1 MFFFAHNCAIVLCAI
16 LRESMKNKM
25 NLFRLFRFQNGVVL
39 NQTLQPYEAH
49 IPYIL
54 QFMMDYNLYGM
65 NLINLNSVKYRHPLQ
80 GYATE
85 ESQSKSSMDL
95 LDSQVYLPISVT
107 RQSMCELEVDVHASD
122 ILNKQSVTEKLE
134 LNPGLA
140 AIWNEEKARRVEA
153 GLENAKSQLL
163 YPKTPSKIILPPT
176 SNDVYQEG
184 QLLKRLN
191 AISQVF
197 HCSIGLMI

>member
-1 MFFFAHNCAIVLCAI
+1 
-16 LRESMKNKM
+16 M
-25 NLFRLFRFQNGVVL
+25 NLFCSFQNGVVL

-54 QFMMDYNLYGM
+54 QFMIDYNLYGM
-65 NLINLNSVKYRHPLQ
+65 NLINLISVKYRYPLQ

-85 ESQSKSSMDL
+85 DSQSRSSIGSTDL
-95 LDSQVYLPISVT
+95 RVYLPISVT
-107 RQSMCELEVDVHASD
+107 RQSMCELEVDVHASE
-122 ILNKQSVTEKLE
+122 ILNKQSVSENMK

-140 AIWNEEKARRVEA
+140 AIWDEEKARRADA
-153 GLENAKSQLL
+153 GLEDAKSQLL

-176 SNDVYQEG
+176 SNDIYQEG

-197 HCSIGLMI
+197 HCSIEIIII